1 MTAVRIPVAA
11 AAAPSTAA
19 VVVKPASAA
28 VFRSPEAAH
37 GLLVVGGGPTVSRRS
52 ALGSLVRGKI
62 GLTIV
67 NGGVPSGKP
76 LITIA
81 HRPARTTFYVALPAP
96 GRHHNVR
103 RYPIAVVGPGYR
115 GILVDTSTHL
125 TGLISIANVARS
137 AQALEQGKTPGIRAR
152 PSSDPLGELA
162 RFDRRLARAHDS
174 RLGGMLALVGLML
187 GFSLASLFSRAR
199 ALARATLLVPSAC
212 IAASVGLSAAGVAT
226 PWQAT
231 LGVGLAG
238 GLAALAGGIFLPP
251 RLPLAVGLSALFA
264 FLYVVMWTHPEWNAL
279 ASIGPHPDGGG
290 RFYGVTNQVETLLLP
305 PALVLGA
312 LAGPLLPVVALV
324 IAGGMAASRVGA
336 DGGGLVVYLAGFLVL
351 WLRLRHLPARRA
363 ALATAA
369 AAGAALLLV
378 GIDAATGGSSHVTKA
393 VGGGPG
399 TLLGDLGHRLH
410 VSAAGAA
417 HTWNNALL
425 FALGVVGL
433 AVLAC
438 FRPRRPLLDA
448 YLVALVVSLLVNDTP
463 TDVMGWGGLAAV
475 GLWLFARSEET
486 RLSSR
491 VDSRSDAP
499 SAPVFRPRVPARRLR
514 R

>member
-1 MTAVRIPVAA
+1 MTTVRIPDAS
-11 AAAPSTAA
+11 AAAPKTAA
-19 VVVKPASAA
+19 VIVKPASAA
-28 VFRSPEAAH
+28 VFRSPDAAH
-37 GLLVVGGGPTVSRRS
+37 GLLVVGAGPTVSRHGS
-52 ALGSLVRGKI
+52 VASLVRGEM
-62 GLTIV
+62 GLSIV
-67 NGGVPSGKP
+67 RGGIPSGKT
-76 LITIA
+76 LISLA
-81 HRPARTTFYVALPAP
+81 HAPAETTFYVTLPPP
-96 GRHHNVR
+96 GKHHNVR

-115 GILVDTSTHL
+115 GILTDTSTQL
-125 TGLISIANVARS
+125 TGLVSIADVARS
-137 AQALEQGKTPGIRAR
+137 AQALERGKPPSIRAK
-152 PSSDPLGELA
+152 PAHDPLTELA

-174 RLGGMLALVGLML
+174 RLGAMLVLVGLML
-187 GFSLASLFSRAR
+187 AFSLATLFTRRR
-199 ALARATLLVPSAC
+199 ALARATLLVPTTC
-212 IAASVGLSAAGVAT
+212 VAAGVALSAAGVTA
-226 PWQAT
+226 PGQAT
-231 LGVGLAG
+231 VGVALAG
-238 GLAALAGGIFLPP
+238 GLGALAGGILLPP
-251 RLPLAVGLSALFA
+251 RLPLAIGLVALYAFLFA
-264 FLYVVMWTHPEWNAL
+264 SMWAFPEWNAL

-312 LAGPLLPVVALV
+312 LAGPLLPVVALA
-324 IAGGMAASRVGA
+324 ISAGVAASRVGA

-410 VSAAGAA
+410 VSAAGAVQ
-417 HTWNNALL
+417 TWNAALL
-425 FALGVVGL
+425 FSFGIVGL

-438 FRPRRPLLDA
+438 LKPRRPLLDA

-463 TDVMGWGGLAAV
+463 TDVAGYGGLAAL

-486 RLSSR
+486 AGRLK
-491 VDSRSDAP
+491 
-499 SAPVFRPRVPARRLR
+499 
-514 R
+514 